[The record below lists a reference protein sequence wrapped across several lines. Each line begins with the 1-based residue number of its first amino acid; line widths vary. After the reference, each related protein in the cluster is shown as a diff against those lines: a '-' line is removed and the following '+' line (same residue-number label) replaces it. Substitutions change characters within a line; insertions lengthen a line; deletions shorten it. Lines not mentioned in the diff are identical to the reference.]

1 MIRLYRIEGEYVQKQ
16 NKKVVGFNITEVIII
31 IIVSAIFTS
40 IATGIIV
47 MNNFKTSAGS
57 YSELLQDDKV
67 REFLDVYAEVL
78 SGYYQD
84 VDKDEAMNSAISG
97 MMSYLG
103 DKYSTY
109 MDDDQTNSLNDMLAG
124 TYNGIGVL
132 LNQDRVIEEVFDNS
146 PALSAGIV
154 KGDIIVGINGEDVSG
169 KDINEI
175 TSMIKNHNG
184 KITLKIKREEEIKDI
199 TVEVKNINKPALSYS
214 VEEFNNKKLGYIQIQ
229 TFSQTLA
236 EQVKQTLNKIE
247 KDNISGLIIDLRG
260 NGGGYLNAATDTAS
274 LFLEKGKVIY
284 SLENKNSIDTTKD
297 ETDEKRSY
305 PIVVLVNEG
314 TASAS
319 EILAGALKDSY
330 GATIVGKKSYG
341 KGKVQQ
347 VKNLKDGSTVK
358 YTTARWLR
366 PNGECV
372 DGVGIIPDY
381 EIEIEVVDETTVV
394 DTQLKKA
401 IEVLSE

>member
-1 MIRLYRIEGEYVQKQ
+1 MQKQ

-154 KGDIIVGINGEDVSG
+154 KGDIIVGINGEDVSE

>member
-1 MIRLYRIEGEYVQKQ
+1 MQKQ

>member
-1 MIRLYRIEGEYVQKQ
+1 
-16 NKKVVGFNITEVIII
+16 
-31 IIVSAIFTS
+31 
-40 IATGIIV
+40 
-47 MNNFKTSAGS
+47 MNNFKTSAGT
-57 YSELLQDDKV
+57 YSELVQDPKV

-84 VDKDEAMNSAISG
+84 VDKDEAINSAISG

-109 MDDDQTNSLNDMLAG
+109 LNDEETNSLNDMLAG
-124 TYNGIGVL
+124 SYNGIGIL
-132 LNQDRVIEEVFDNS
+132 LNQDRVIEDVFDDS
-146 PALSAGIV
+146 PAQSAGIQ
-154 KGDIIVGINGEDVSG
+154 KGDIIVGVNGEDVSE
-169 KDINEI
+169 KEISDI
-175 TSMIKNHNG
+175 TSMIKNNTG
-184 KITLKIKREEEIKDI
+184 KISLKIKRGNEVKDI
-199 TVEVKNINKPALSYS
+199 TVEVKTLNKPALSYS
-214 VEEFNNKKLGYIQIQ
+214 IQDVNNKRIGYIQIQ

-236 EQVKQTLNKIE
+236 EQVKQTLTKLE
-247 KDNISGLIIDLRG
+247 KDNMDSLIIDLRG

-284 SLENKNSIDTTKD
+284 SLESKSGLEETKD

-305 PIVVLVNEG
+305 PIVVLVNQG

-330 GATIVGKKSYG
+330 GVTIIGQKSYG

-372 DGVGIIPDY
+372 DGVGIIPDI
-381 EIEIEVVDETTVV
+381 EIELEVVDETTVI

-401 IEVLSE
+401 LEVLSE

>member
-1 MIRLYRIEGEYVQKQ
+1 M
-16 NKKVVGFNITEVIII
+16 
-31 IIVSAIFTS
+31 
-40 IATGIIV
+40 
-47 MNNFKTSAGS
+47 
-57 YSELLQDDKV
+57 
-67 REFLDVYAEVL
+67 
-78 SGYYQD
+78 
-84 VDKDEAMNSAISG
+84 
-97 MMSYLG
+97 
-103 DKYSTY
+103 
-109 MDDDQTNSLNDMLAG
+109 
-124 TYNGIGVL
+124 
-132 LNQDRVIEEVFDNS
+132 
-146 PALSAGIV
+146 
-154 KGDIIVGINGEDVSG
+154 
-169 KDINEI
+169 
-175 TSMIKNHNG
+175 
-184 KITLKIKREEEIKDI
+184 
-199 TVEVKNINKPALSYS
+199 EVKNINKPALSYS

-284 SLENKNSIDTTKD
+284 SLENKNSLDTTKD

-381 EIEIEVVDETTVV
+381 EIEIEIVDETTVV

>member
-1 MIRLYRIEGEYVQKQ
+1 MQKQ

-154 KGDIIVGINGEDVSG
+154 KGDIIVGINGEDVSE

-284 SLENKNSIDTTKD
+284 SLENKNSLDTTKD

>member
-1 MIRLYRIEGEYVQKQ
+1 MQKQ

-40 IATGIIV
+40 IATGVIV

-154 KGDIIVGINGEDVSG
+154 KGDIIVGINGEDVSE

-284 SLENKNSIDTTKD
+284 SLENKNSLDTTKD

>member
-1 MIRLYRIEGEYVQKQ
+1 MQKQ

-154 KGDIIVGINGEDVSG
+154 KGDIIVGINGEDVSE
-169 KDINEI
+169 KDISEI

-184 KITLKIKREEEIKDI
+184 KITLKIKRGEEIKDI

-284 SLENKNSIDTTKD
+284 SLENKNSLDTTKD

-381 EIEIEVVDETTVV
+381 EIEIEIVDETTVV

>member
-1 MIRLYRIEGEYVQKQ
+1 MQKQ

-40 IATGIIV
+40 IATGVIV

-154 KGDIIVGINGEDVSG
+154 KGDIIVGINGEDVSE
-169 KDINEI
+169 KDISEI

-184 KITLKIKREEEIKDI
+184 KITLKIKRGEEIKDI

-284 SLENKNSIDTTKD
+284 SLENKNSLDTTKD

-381 EIEIEVVDETTVV
+381 EIEIEIVDETTVV